1 MVTLSDYQNH
11 SAYDNQAMFGS
22 QTSIEDLDALNKAI
36 DAGSKTGRETTDNL
50 TLGGASLK
58 VESLEKTLKVL
69 THSEQDLAIWSK
81 IPKSA
86 AYNTVEEYN
95 QLVSYG
101 QDRGGFNNEGE
112 TPAEEDSQ
120 YTRRAQ
126 LVKFLG
132 VTKSVTHPMTLV
144 NVNVA
149 NILDREIKN
158 GTLWI
163 LRKLNRG
170 IYTANSEMVAQ
181 EFNGLLTQHQYND
194 QYSTVQ
200 DYLTS
205 SYVIDLAGKKLSEAA
220 IEDAANTIIEN
231 FGRGTDLFA
240 PPVVLSNFVK
250 NFYGNKYIVPNTPS
264 LTDGVMGQKVKS
276 FESQFGNI
284 GLNYDIFFNR
294 LPVKTI
300 ASVATSSSAPSAPTA
315 GSYTVQTGDASSKY
329 VTADAGNYL
338 YAVSAI
344 NRFGESQLTCVNT
357 TVAALVNGASIDLTF
372 TDTASTYAAT
382 GYVIYRSAKGVS
394 SGTPT
399 GVNFYPLFTVTKAQ
413 FTAGYDG
420 GAAGKVRD
428 RGMYQPLT
436 DKAFL
441 IQWDTD
447 VVEFKQLA
455 PLMKMDLAVVS
466 PAYRFMMLLY
476 GTPFLYAVKK
486 MVLLI
491 NIGNA

>member
-1 MVTLSDYQNH
+1 MVTLSDYQNNQ
-11 SAYDNQAMFGS
+11 AYDNQAMFGS
-22 QTSIEDLDALNKAI
+22 QTSIEDLDALNKAL
-36 DAGSKTGRETTDNL
+36 DAGSTTGRETTNL
-50 TLGGASLK
+50 TNVGGASIK

-69 THSEQDLAIWSK
+69 THSAEDLTIWSK

-95 QLVSYG
+95 QLISYG

-112 TPAEEDSQ
+112 TPVEEDSQ

-170 IYTANSEMVAQ
+170 IYTANSDMISQ
-181 EFNGLLTQHQYND
+181 EFNGLLAQHQNND
-194 QYSTVQ
+194 QYADVQ
-200 DYLTS
+200 SYLTS
-205 SYVIDLAGKKLSEAA
+205 NYVIDMRGAKLSEDA

-250 NFYGNKYIVPNTPS
+250 NFYSKKLIAPNTPA
-264 LTDGVMGQKVKS
+264 LTDGVMGQKVTS
-276 FESQFGNI
+276 FASQFGTI

-294 LPVKTI
+294 LPVKTT
-300 ASVATSSSAPSAPTA
+300 ASAATSASAPLAPTA
-315 GSYTVQTGDASSKY
+315 GSVAIAVDASSKW
-329 VTADAGNYL
+329 TSGEAGNYL

-344 NRFGESQLTCVNT
+344 NRFGESALTQVST
-357 TVAALVNGASIDLTF
+357 SLAAAVAGSSVDLTF
-372 TDTASTYAAT
+372 TDTTSTYPAT
-382 GYVIYRSAKGVS
+382 GYIIYRSVKGVS
-394 SGTPT
+394 SGAYS
-399 GVNFYPLFTVTKAQ
+399 GNFQPLFSVTKAQ

-428 RGMYQPLT
+428 RNMYLPLT

-486 MVLLI
+486 MVLFI